1 MSSKSWVTIL
11 MCIIL
16 AAAAGCSDSGS
27 DQRQALLAAQL
38 NDAVAQ
44 YGADNQALAARESH
58 LASLVADLEGL
69 RARHTQYSG
78 QVKSYM
84 QDHQFAVAAIVLG
97 VAGSEVALS
106 DDNEFSTDARE
117 MGAVV
122 GTMAAIYAV
131 THADEVLEVL
141 AELTKA
147 DSTLKQMEQQEQQF
161 AVALAADRDA
171 LRLDQARAES
181 SSQRLQMIRTSLASL

>member
-1 MSSKSWVTIL
+1 VQSSS
-11 MCIIL
+11 
-16 AAAAGCSDSGS
+16 
-27 DQRQALLAAQL
+27 
-38 NDAVAQ
+38 
-44 YGADNQALAARESH
+44 DNQAVAARESH
-58 LASLVADLEGL
+58 LASSVADLEGL
-69 RARHTQYSG
+69 RARHAQYSG

-122 GTMAAIYAV
+122 GAMAAIYALA
-131 THADEVLEVL
+131 HADEVLEVL
-141 AELTKA
+141 GELTKA

-161 AVALAADRDA
+161 ATALAADRDA
-171 LRLDQARAES
+171 LRLAQARAES
-181 SSQRLQMIRTSLASL
+181 STQRLQMIRTSLASL